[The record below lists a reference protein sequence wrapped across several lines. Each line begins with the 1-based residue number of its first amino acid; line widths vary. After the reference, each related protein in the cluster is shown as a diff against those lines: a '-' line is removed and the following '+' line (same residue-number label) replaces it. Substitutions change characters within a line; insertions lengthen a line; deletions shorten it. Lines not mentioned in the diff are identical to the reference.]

1 MKTNCS
7 IKSISYF
14 LAVAIILNACKKD
27 DGAKPS
33 NPTSPTN
40 QGEVI
45 TTMKVTLTD
54 SANTSSSVSAI
65 FNDPDGDGGNGPV
78 QFDTIKVSMGKTYLV
93 GIELFDKTKN
103 PEDTISNEVANEA
116 NDHHFFF
123 HFSGIPASSIILT
136 YLDQDNNTVPLPLG
150 LTTKWRMPNTTGTG
164 SAQIIL
170 KHQPGVKDGTETPG
184 DTDVD
189 VTFQVAIQ

>member
-14 LAVAIILNACKKD
+14 LAVAIMLNACKKN

-33 NPTSPTN
+33 NPTPSTN

-45 TTMKVTLTD
+45 TTIKLTLTD
-54 SANTSSSVSAI
+54 SANTLSSVSAV
-65 FNDPDGDGGNGPV
+65 FNDPDGEGGKAPV
-78 QFDTIKVSMGKTYLV
+78 QFDTIKVSKGKTYLV
-93 GIELFDKTKN
+93 GIELFDKTKI

-123 HFSGIPASSIILT
+123 HFSGTPVSSIILT

-150 LTTKWRMPNTTGTG
+150 LTTKWRVPSTSGKGTL
-164 SAQIIL
+164 QIIL
-170 KHQPGVKDGTETPG
+170 KHQPGVKDGSETPG
-184 DTDVD
+184 ETDVD
-189 VTFQVAIQ
+189 VTFQVEIQ